1 MKTFRAAL
9 MDAISDRDI
18 SLKSVAEGAGVSYE
32 QLKKLGQNKS
42 KSTNVD
48 DAIKIARYFGQTLDQ
63 FLEDDQAT
71 NRVELMRLY
80 NQLTDQER
88 AILLRSAKGVLATRD
103 TDT

>member
-88 AILLRSAKGVLATRD
+88 AILLRSAKGVIATRD